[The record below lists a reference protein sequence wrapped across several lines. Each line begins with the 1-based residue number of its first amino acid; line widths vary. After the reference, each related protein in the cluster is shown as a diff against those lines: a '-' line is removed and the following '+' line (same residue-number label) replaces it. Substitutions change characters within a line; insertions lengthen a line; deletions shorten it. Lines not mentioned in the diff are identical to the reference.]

1 MPLSASKLRNKA
13 NHIASHN
20 PNKHRPQIPQKT
32 NASNRTGKIQ
42 LLQCRQLAERLRQP
56 PCSFSANLV
65 PCKPTQKHSKPHCI
79 AQSQQPSPSNPSKNK
94 RLKPYRKDPAPAV
107 PSACRAAPPTSLLLH
122 RQSCSLQADS
132 ETKKN
137 TLHRTIPTNI
147 ALKSLKKQT
156 PQTVP

>member
-20 PNKHRPQIPQKT
+20 QNKQRPQIPQKT
-32 NASNRTGKIQ
+32 NASNRTSKFRTGKIQ

-56 PCSFSANLV
+56 PCSFIANLV
-65 PCKPTQKHSKPHCI
+65 ICKPTQKHSKPHCI
-79 AQSQQPSPSNPSKNK
+79 AQSQQTSPSNPSKNK
-94 RLKPYRKDPAPAV
+94 RLKPYCEDPASAV

-132 ETKKN
+132 ET
-137 TLHRTIPTNI
+137 
-147 ALKSLKKQT
+147 
-156 PQTVP
+156 